1 MISKEHH
8 PDIMSNQQTLLIVTA
23 HPDDETFG
31 SGGALAKYASDGVKV
46 YCACAT
52 RGEVGTF
59 EAEHMKGH
67 ATVGDMRWAEFEC
80 AARVLGLAGVIHL
93 GFRDSG
99 MVGSADNVHPQALV
113 NAPVDDVAARV
124 VKVIRELKPQVIITS
139 DPIGGYHHP
148 DHIAI
153 HKATLK
159 AFQAAGDPRQL
170 PEAGL
175 PYKAQKLY
183 YNVFPRG
190 IMKVTVTLMPL
201 FGQDPHHLGKN
212 RDIDLASVANVKFPM
227 HAVLR
232 LSRRDRATRDKA
244 TACYVSQIVN
254 RPKRRGLFGFLQRLT
269 RDDRDYFMRAY
280 PAVQG
285 RLHERDLFEGTT

>member
-1 MISKEHH
+1 MISKEHRPH
-8 PDIMSNQQTLLIVTA
+8 IMSNQRTLLIVTA

-80 AARVLGLAGVIHL
+80 AARALGLAGIVHL

-99 MVGSADNVHPQALV
+99 MVGSEDNAHPQALV
-113 NAPVDDVAARV
+113 NAPVDEVAARV
-124 VKVIRELKPQVIITS
+124 VKAIRDLKPQVIVTS
-139 DPIGGYHHP
+139 DPIGGYYHP

-159 AFQAAGDPRQL
+159 AFEAAGDSGQY
-170 PEAGL
+170 PEAG
-175 PYKAQKLY
+175 PAFKPQKLY

-190 IMKVTVTLMPL
+190 VMKLTVTLMPL
-201 FGQDPHHLGKN
+201 FGQDPRHLGKN
-212 RDIDLASVANVKFPM
+212 RDIDLASVANVKYPM
-227 HAVLR
+227 HASVR
-232 LSRRDRATRDKA
+232 LSRQDRATRDEA

-269 RDDRDYFMRAY
+269 RDDRDFFMRAY
-280 PAVQG
+280 PPANG
-285 RLHERDLFEGTT
+285 RLREGDLFEGTI